1 MCLVQRAVLSTG
13 WRTACSPFTMCLASK
28 DVHYASGLWR
38 VRSQTSTYCGT
49 ASTRQQYSIVPPIV
63 SQTMYSAQTGWLS
76 RHMFALFNHG
86 GVVVLELLHLRKREH
101 DTIKNAHNPNDEC
114 RQPTQCGW
122 RHHGQQITN
131 NNSSTPYC
139 YFRNLQRRFEP
150 EGPLQN
156 CLQKNNP
163 ARKPHI
169 RLASMPQ
176 ATAAKRNAHHWK
188 CARFTETSQW
198 AVAWLSQTTEHKAG
212 TFPQVCLFVVVA
224 TMLFAVDMLRC
235 MQRAPHIHTTHCLR
249 GIWIDI

>member
-1 MCLVQRAVLSTG
+1 MRRGYGVSGRRHQP
-13 WRTACSPFTMCLASK
+13 TAAQPALDS
-28 DVHYASGLWR
+28 
-38 VRSQTSTYCGT
+38 
-49 ASTRQQYSIVPPIV
+49 SIVPPIV
-63 SQTMYSAQTGWLS
+63 SQTIYSAQTGWLS

-163 ARKPHI
+163 ARKPHS
-169 RLASMPQ
+169 RPTHS
-176 ATAAKRNAHHWK
+176 
-188 CARFTETSQW
+188 ARSQ
-198 AVAWLSQTTEHKAG
+198 VHV
-212 TFPQVCLFVVVA
+212 QVCLFVVVA

-249 GIWIDI
+249 GVWIDI